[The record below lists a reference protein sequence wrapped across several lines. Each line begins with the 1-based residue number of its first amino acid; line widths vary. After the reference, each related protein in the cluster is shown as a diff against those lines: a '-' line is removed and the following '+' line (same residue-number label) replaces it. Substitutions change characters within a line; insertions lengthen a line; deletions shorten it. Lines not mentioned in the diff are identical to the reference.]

1 MHAITR
7 LYTRYAPDFEATPA
21 MLQAR
26 LDEARTAIRQQR
38 PSLRNYLLILA
49 KSKRQVQNGKSNGDL
64 LAVIVRDYVP
74 VTALLRRSEQPT
86 RLGGLPYVVVQLGRV
101 EIL

>member
-7 LYTRYAPDFEATPA
+7 LYARYALDFGATPA
-21 MLQAR
+21 MLQVR
-26 LDEARTAIRQQR
+26 LDKARAAVKRDY
-38 PSLRNYLLILA
+38 PNLRNYLLILA
-49 KSKRQVQNGKSNGDL
+49 KSEQQVQNGKSNGDL

-74 VTALLRRSEQPT
+74 VTALLRRSEHPT
-86 RLGGLPYVVVQLGRV
+86 RLDGLPYVIVQKGRV

>member
-1 MHAITR
+1 
-7 LYTRYAPDFEATPA
+7 
-21 MLQAR
+21 MLQSR
-26 LDEARTAIRQQR
+26 LDEARAAVKRDH
-38 PSLRNYLLILA
+38 PNLRNYLLILA
-49 KSKRQVQNGKSNGDL
+49 KSKQQVQNGESNGDL

-86 RLGGLPYVVVQLGRV
+86 RLGGLPYVVVQSGRV

>member
-7 LYTRYAPDFEATPA
+7 LYARYALDFGATPA

-26 LDEARTAIRQQR
+26 LDKARAAVKRDY
-38 PSLRNYLLILA
+38 PNLRNYLLILA
-49 KSKRQVQNGKSNGDL
+49 KSEQQVQNGKSNGDL

-86 RLGGLPYVVVQLGRV
+86 RLYGLPYVIVQKGRV